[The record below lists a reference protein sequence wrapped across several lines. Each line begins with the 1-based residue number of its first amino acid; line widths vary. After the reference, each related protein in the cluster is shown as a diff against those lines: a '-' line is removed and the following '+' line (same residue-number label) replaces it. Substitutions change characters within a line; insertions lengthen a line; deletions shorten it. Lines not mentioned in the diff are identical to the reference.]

1 VYNLS
6 KIKMPTLH
14 QSNDKL
20 LITASNELIILPFK
34 RPNEGSIR
42 VSVPD
47 SISTSEKTN
56 NSHHNGIKTK
66 NGNITCAKFSKC
78 YEYFAVCDDKKNVTV
93 WRSENWNEFYKQWP
107 LPTRANTISFTNDSE
122 KILIADKSGDVLSF
136 NLKPP
141 SDTYSCLLGH
151 LSMLLDV
158 AISPCGKYIVTCDRD
173 EKIRVSKY
181 PNSYNIQCYC
191 LGHTDF
197 VTNIQVLPNF
207 SDNIL
212 LSASGDGSIRIWK
225 YIEGFEVGRRNISK
239 DVELKCT
246 SGVDNGNK
254 SSIDGQKDIEDNENT
269 RPAAYA
275 VKQVKCRPTSSS
287 SATVATII
295 DRFNGIAMY
304 TLNGDYTLSPL
315 TTITSEAQVWDM
327 KFCSSTNDLITL
339 MNKCNHIQIYSAD
352 TKYTESKEL
361 FSSESRDFFRGKEDN
376 ILSIETL
383 YKKLFDNVEQYTM
396 RKERRLEQKAGNPDT
411 NGTEKHEH
419 DPEVIKRLKLDQN
432 VS

>member
-1 VYNLS
+1 
-6 KIKMPTLH
+6 MPTLH

-20 LITASNELIILPFK
+20 LMTASNELIILPFK
-34 RPNEGSIR
+34 RPNEVPIR

-47 SISTSEKTN
+47 SISTSETTN

-93 WRSENWNEFYKQWP
+93 WRSANWNEFYKQWS
-107 LPTRANTISFTNDSE
+107 LPTRANAICFTNDSD

-181 PNSYNIQCYC
+181 PNAYNIQCYC

-197 VTNIQVLPNF
+197 VTNVQVLPNF

-239 DVELKCT
+239 DVELKCI

-254 SSIDGQKDIEDNENT
+254 ISIDGQKDIEDNENI

-275 VKQVKCRPTSSS
+275 VKQVKCIPKSSS
-287 SATVATII
+287 SATVAAII

-304 TLNGDYTLSPL
+304 TLNGDYTLTSL
-315 TTITSEAQVWDM
+315 TTITLEAQVWDM
-327 KFCSSTNDLITL
+327 QFCSSTNDLITL
-339 MNKCNHIQIYSAD
+339 MNKSNHIQIYYAD
-352 TKYTESKEL
+352 TKYIESKAL
-361 FSSESRDFFRGKEDN
+361 FSSESRDFLTGKEDN

-396 RKERRLEQKAGNPDT
+396 RKEKRLEQKAGNIDT

-419 DPEVIKRLKLDQN
+419 DSEVIKRLKLDQN
-432 VS
+432 V